1 MREANP
7 FAKEET
13 LTIIESRPRKA
24 RIPATARAVCIR
36 PDPKD
41 WKAQPRLDD
50 IDAVMA
56 RLPPDT
62 VELIDID
69 YDSGLPRLP
78 CLDRQSHIR
87 YVHLGAHKLRD
98 YSPLFTLTRL
108 ERLFLVSV
116 PLTSLSAFQ
125 SRPLKSVRLIR
136 GRLTHVDVSAPFVFL
151 QNCTQL
157 TTFGNVSIANLILQ
171 SCRRV
176 DLASLAMVRRL
187 RQLRLLAP
195 GPLPSTAPL
204 LGCKSLE
211 SLVITATPL
220 GKTDL
225 RVLGTIPSLK
235 WVFLAVGDARV
246 AELAL
251 ALPHIMVTNG
261 DVCFRATTPLP
272 PEQYYREV
280 EAADF
285 PSWAHEP
292 PP

>member
-1 MREANP
+1 
-7 FAKEET
+7 
-13 LTIIESRPRKA
+13 
-24 RIPATARAVCIR
+24 
-36 PDPKD
+36 
-41 WKAQPRLDD
+41 
-50 IDAVMA
+50 MA

-62 VELIDID
+62 VELIDMD
-69 YDSGLPRLP
+69 YNCGLPRLP
-78 CLDRQSHIR
+78 SLDRQSHIR

-98 YSPLFTLTRL
+98 HSPLFALTRL

-136 GRLTHVDVSAPFVFL
+136 GRVTHMDVSAPFVFL

-157 TTFGNVSIANLILQ
+157 TTFGNVSIANLILE

-176 DLASLAMVRRL
+176 DLTSLTMVRTL

-220 GKTDL
+220 GKTDF
-225 RVLGTIPSLK
+225 RVLGTMPNLK
-235 WVFLAVGDARV
+235 WLFLTVSDARV
-246 AELAL
+246 AELAEV
-251 ALPHIMVTNG
+251 LPRVTVTNG
-261 DVCFRATTPLP
+261 NECLRATTPLP
-272 PEQYYREV
+272 PHQYYREM
-280 EAADF
+280 EAARV
-285 PSWAHEP
+285 SLVGG
-292 PP
+292 